1 MSVCDLGWGASD
13 LAPVWHFVDRLVDYS
28 MVWLVV
34 VVVVVVVV
42 EY

>member
-1 MSVCDLGWGASD
+1 
-13 LAPVWHFVDRLVDYS
+13 VWHFVDRLVDYS